1 MDIAFNDIFISLKV
15 KGRTVGHKPKDR
27 RILLMEWLRYAKQR
41 VPSLY
46 GEIKTGRLQDFGDS
60 AYTKGVTIL
69 QFEGG
74 RLTNQGEPCLQ
85 RTVLFDIA
93 RTRPAVVIATTED

>member
-1 MDIAFNDIFISLKV
+1 MARSPLQKRVSSLF
-15 KGRTVGHKPKDR
+15 
-27 RILLMEWLRYAKQR
+27 
-41 VPSLY
+41 
-46 GEIKTGRLQDFGDS
+46 GEIKTGRLQDFGHS

-85 RTVLFDIA
+85 RKVLFDLS